1 MKSRNVL
8 SAFGI
13 ISVVFSSQTCAVG
26 WVNKNIAQGTSPGAN
41 NYASMLVDHEFG
53 DKNYQAYLCR
63 ENDRSDG
70 LTNVGKAIVRK
81 GAPLSTAVCYI
92 PWDGKEYKRTENFDL
107 LDARPGFKWV
117 WPHDD
122 TGPIGGHKSYFSG
135 GWNYDIHLDSYAF
148 GPTRIGEPIF
158 ACLDGR
164 TATVGKLIYRQI
176 GSNIV
181 GRCYVPMG
189 GREHVVLY
197 PNYAKLVWGPPKP

>member
-1 MKSRNVL
+1 MKNQNL
-8 SAFGI
+8 FLTFGI

-26 WVNKNIAQGTSPGAN
+26 WVNKNIAQGIAPASN
-41 NYASMLVDHEFG
+41 YYASMLVDHEFG

-81 GAPLSTAVCYI
+81 GQPLSTAVCYI

-117 WPHDD
+117 FPQQ
-122 TGPIGGHKSYFSG
+122 PELINYFSN
-135 GWNYDIHLDSYAF
+135 GWAYDIHLDSYAF
-148 GPTRIGEPIF
+148 GPGRIGAPIF
-158 ACLDGR
+158 ACMDGR
-164 TATVGKLIYRQI
+164 TGTLGKLIYTQI
-176 GSNIV
+176 GSDLV

-189 GREHVVLY
+189 GREHIVLY
-197 PNYAKLVWGPPKP
+197 PNYAKLVSGPMKP

>member
-8 SAFGI
+8 LTFGI
-13 ISVVFSSQTCAVG
+13 IGVVFSSQTFAAG

-41 NYASMLVDHEFG
+41 YYVSMLVDHEFG

-81 GAPLSTAVCYI
+81 GQPLSTAVCYI

-107 LDARPGFKWV
+107 FNAGGFKWV
-117 WPHDD
+117 GPNDN
-122 TGPIGGHKSYFSG
+122 TGPSGGYANYFSG
-135 GWNYDIHLDSYAF
+135 GWAYDIHLDSYAF
-148 GPTRIGEPIF
+148 GPDRIGAPIF

-164 TATVGKLIYRQI
+164 TATVGKLIYTQI
-176 GSNIV
+176 GSDLN

-197 PNYAKLVWGPPKP
+197 PNYAKLVSGPLKP

>member
-8 SAFGI
+8 TTFGI
-13 ISVVFSSQTCAVG
+13 IGVVFSSQTFAAG
-26 WVNKNIAQGTSPGAN
+26 WVNKNVAQGTSPAGN

-81 GAPLSTAVCYI
+81 GQPLSTAVCYI

-107 LDARPGFKWV
+107 LDVRPGFKWV
-117 WPHDD
+117 SPQQ
-122 TGPIGGHKSYFSG
+122 PELINYFSN
-135 GWNYDIHLDSYAF
+135 GWAYDIHLDSYAF
-148 GPTRIGEPIF
+148 GPDRIGSPIF
-158 ACLDGR
+158 ACADLR
-164 TATVGKLIYRQI
+164 TGTLGKLIYTQI
-176 GSNIV
+176 GSDLV

-197 PNYAKLVWGPPKP
+197 PNYAKLVSGPPKP